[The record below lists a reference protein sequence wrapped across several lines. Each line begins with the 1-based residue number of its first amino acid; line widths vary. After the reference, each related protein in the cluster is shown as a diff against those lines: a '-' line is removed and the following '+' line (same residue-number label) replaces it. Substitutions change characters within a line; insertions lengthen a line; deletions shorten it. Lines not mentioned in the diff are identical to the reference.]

1 MSSLNGVSGHLP
13 AQSVSAAG
21 GVSKSA
27 AAKVSTDQADRS
39 DRVELSD
46 VSHFLA
52 KLKTNEVRSEKV
64 ASIKAAI
71 EAGTYDDDYKLD
83 MAIDRLL
90 DSLND

>member
-1 MSSLNGVSGHLP
+1 MSSLNGISGHLP
-13 AQSVSAAG
+13 AQSVGATG

-27 AAKVSTDQADRS
+27 AVKVSHDQAERS

-46 VSHFLA
+46 VSHFLS

-71 EAGTYDDDYKLD
+71 EAGTYEDDYKLD

-90 DSLND
+90 DSLDD